1 MDSSINTSAALRAA
15 SPIKIA
21 VLAMG
26 GQGGG
31 VLADWIVDMA
41 EHAGWWAQTT
51 SVPGVAQRTGATIY
65 YLELLPE
72 ADVERAGRAPALALM
87 PTPGD
92 VDLVVAAEL
101 MEGGRAIQRGLVT
114 PDRSVLITS
123 SHRSY
128 AVSEKSAPG
137 NGIADPNK
145 VLEAGRAAAKRFM
158 CFDLQDLADRAGS
171 VISASLFGAVAG
183 SGALPFSRDDFEATV
198 RRAGLG
204 VDASLRAFA
213 LGFDAAAQAP
223 EQPAPIDLSRPVPA
237 APEQAAN
244 ARTQPLLDMIRR
256 DFPACAQPMLTAGVR
271 RQLEFQDLAYA
282 REYLERM
289 KALRDLDARHGGE
302 ARQWELTCAAARYL
316 ATAMA
321 YDDVIRVADLK
332 TRATRFERVRQEVGA
347 RPDQLVYTTEFMH
360 PRLEEICGTLPAGL
374 GRWLENSKAFG
385 GFVERRLGK
394 GRRMRSGTL
403 GGFLMLY
410 ALAGMRRFRRA
421 TLRHQIEKAGLEQ
434 WLDLVARLA
443 PQDYAL
449 AVETVNC
456 RRLVKGYSDTHVR
469 GGGKYRQLLAAAEK
483 LAGRPDAVASL
494 RALRET
500 ALANEKCGPME
511 RQLADQLAA

>member
-1 MDSSINTSAALRAA
+1 MNPAVMQQGN
-15 SPIKIA
+15 PIKIA
-21 VLAMG
+21 ILAMG

-72 ADVERAGRAPALALM
+72 AEVRRAGKQPALALM

-114 PDRSVLITS
+114 PERTVLLTS

-145 VLEAGRAAAKRFM
+145 VLEAGRAAAKRFL

-204 VDASLRAFA
+204 VEASLRAFA
-213 LGFDAAAQAP
+213 LGYESADQAP
-223 EQPAPIDLSRPVPA
+223 AQPAPIDLARPVPA
-237 APEQAAN
+237 VPERAASPKAQA
-244 ARTQPLLDMIRR
+244 LLDTIKR
-256 DFPACAQPMLTAGVR
+256 DFPARAQPMLAVGVR
-271 RQLEFQDLAYA
+271 RQIEFQDLAYA
-282 REYLERM
+282 TEYLRRM
-289 KALRDLDARHGGE
+289 KAIRDLDAAHGGE
-302 ARQWELTCAAARYL
+302 ARQWALTCAAARYV

-332 TRATRFERVRQEVGA
+332 TRSARFDRVRQEVGA
-347 RPDQLVYTTEFMH
+347 RADQLVYTTEFMH

-374 GRWLENSKAFG
+374 GRWLEGSKVFG
-385 GFVERRLGK
+385 GFVERRLGR
-394 GRRMRSGTL
+394 GRRMQSGTL

-410 ALAGMRRFRRA
+410 TLAGMRRFRRS
-421 TLRHQIEKAGLEQ
+421 TLRHQAEAAGLEQ
-434 WLDLVARLA
+434 WLDLIARLA
-443 PQDYAL
+443 PRDYAL

-456 RRLVKGYSDTHVR
+456 RRLGKGYSDTHVR
-469 GGGKYRQLLAAAEK
+469 GGGKYRQLIAAAEQ
-483 LAGRPDAVASL
+483 LAGRPDAADTL
-494 RALRET
+494 RSLRET

-511 RQLADQLAA
+511 RQLAEKLAA

>member
-1 MDSSINTSAALRAA
+1 MNPVAMQQGN
-15 SPIKIA
+15 PIKIA
-21 VLAMG
+21 ILAMG

-72 ADVERAGRAPALALM
+72 ADVARAGRAPALALM

-114 PDRSVLITS
+114 PERTVLLSS

-145 VLEAGRAAAKRFM
+145 VLEAGRAAAKRFL

-183 SGALPFSRDDFEATV
+183 SGALPFTREDFEATV

-213 LGFDAAAQAP
+213 LGFDAAHQAP
-223 EQPAPIDLSRPVPA
+223 AQPAAIDLTRPVPDVPERA
-237 APEQAAN
+237 ASPKTQA
-244 ARTQPLLDMIRR
+244 LLDTIKR

-271 RQLEFQDLAYA
+271 RQLEFQDAAYA
-282 REYLERM
+282 ADYLRHM
-289 KALRDLDARHGGE
+289 KALRDLDAQHGGD
-302 ARQWELTCAAARYL
+302 AQGWALTCAAARYV

-332 TRATRFERVRQEVGA
+332 TRGTRFERVRNEVGA
-347 RPDQLVYTTEFMH
+347 RPDQLVMTTDYMH
-360 PRLEEICGTLPAGL
+360 PRLEEICGTLPTGL
-374 GRWLENSKAFG
+374 GRWLENSKSFG

-394 GRRMRSGTL
+394 GRLMQSGTL
-403 GGFLMLY
+403 SGFLMLY
-410 ALAGMRRFRRA
+410 SLAGMRRFRRR
-421 TLRHQIEKAGLEQ
+421 TLRHQIEAEGLRQ
-434 WLDLVARLA
+434 WLDLITRLV
-443 PQDYAL
+443 PRDYAL
-449 AVETVNC
+449 AVEAVNC

-469 GGGKYRQLLAAAEK
+469 GGGKYRQLLAAAEQ
-483 LAGRPDAVASL
+483 LVGRPDAAASL
-494 RALRET
+494 RALRDT
-500 ALANEKCGPME
+500 ALADEKCGPME
-511 RQLADQLAA
+511 RQLAEKLAA

>member
-1 MDSSINTSAALRAA
+1 M
-15 SPIKIA
+15 
-21 VLAMG
+21 
-26 GQGGG
+26 
-31 VLADWIVDMA
+31 
-41 EHAGWWAQTT
+41 
-51 SVPGVAQRTGATIY
+51 
-65 YLELLPE
+65 
-72 ADVERAGRAPALALM
+72 
-87 PTPGD
+87 
-92 VDLVVAAEL
+92 
-101 MEGGRAIQRGLVT
+101 
-114 PDRSVLITS
+114 
-123 SHRSY
+123 
-128 AVSEKSAPG
+128 
-137 NGIADPNK
+137 
-145 VLEAGRAAAKRFM
+145 
-158 CFDLQDLADRAGS
+158 
-171 VISASLFGAVAG
+171 
-183 SGALPFSRDDFEATV
+183 

-223 EQPAPIDLSRPVPA
+223 AQPAPIDLSRPVPA
-237 APEQAAN
+237 APEQAAS

-374 GRWLENSKAFG
+374 GRWLETQG
-385 GFVERRLGK
+385 LRRLRRAPLGK

-483 LAGRPDAVASL
+483 LAGRPDARRQPARAARNGPGQREMRPHGTPAGRPAGGL
-494 RALRET
+494 RLPDESR
-500 ALANEKCGPME
+500 K
-511 RQLADQLAA
+511 RQAPCKP